1 MENRS
6 ACAVCGGESVFKCSA
21 CGNVYYCSKKHQKED
36 WKRHVQFCR
45 AFKLAESS
53 SLGRYYIAARNIKAG
68 EIVLKD
74 DRPLVAGPMHN
85 SVPVCLGCYMVLHE
99 NTAVPCTKCG
109 WPLCQN
115 CKEHGTE
122 CDFTSS
128 RRSDKVSITKFGYPH
143 PSYQCI
149 NVIRALSLKDNNI
162 ESYNKLLT
170 LESHSD
176 KIKNKETFIF
186 EESSNLVNFIKRFF
200 KSEDIPEED
209 IRKIIGV
216 LQVNGHEVPLTDP
229 PYVAVYELASLLE
242 HNCKANCSKSFTDTG
257 GLIIHAATPI
267 TKGDHI
273 SICYTD
279 PLWGT
284 MNRRHHLL
292 ETKYFECTCD
302 RCRDP
307 TEFGAMFNAIR
318 CSEIDC
324 SGYVLPKT
332 FLGDHR
338 EDYVCT
344 NCTTVVPLE
353 IIEETLEDIGIHLS
367 EMRKNDIDV
376 CKEFLNR
383 YKNVLHPNH
392 FYNIDV
398 TIALAQLI
406 GQQSGLEAVEEELL
420 VEKKESCKKLDNL
433 LKLLAP
439 AENRIRGLILFE
451 MHATLAELSRRRTD
465 GDTVLL
471 LLESKKCLIDAYEL
485 LKYEPKVLPEGKI
498 AGTAKKNLQKINEV
512 LKQFN
517 VMANQCA

>member
-53 SLGRYYIAARNIKAG
+53 TLGRYYIAARNIKAG

-128 RRSDKVSITKFGYPH
+128 RRSDK
-143 PSYQCI
+143 
-149 NVIRALSLKDNNI
+149 
-162 ESYNKLLT
+162 
-170 LESHSD
+170 
-176 KIKNKETFIF
+176 
-186 EESSNLVNFIKRFF
+186 
-200 KSEDIPEED
+200 
-209 IRKIIGV
+209 
-216 LQVNGHEVPLTDP
+216 VNGHEVPLTDP

-344 NCTTVVPLE
+344 NCATVVPLE

-406 GQQSGLEAVEEELL
+406 GQQSGLEADEEELL

>member
-128 RRSDKVSITKFGYPH
+128 RRSDK
-143 PSYQCI
+143 
-149 NVIRALSLKDNNI
+149 
-162 ESYNKLLT
+162 
-170 LESHSD
+170 
-176 KIKNKETFIF
+176 
-186 EESSNLVNFIKRFF
+186 
-200 KSEDIPEED
+200 
-209 IRKIIGV
+209 
-216 LQVNGHEVPLTDP
+216 VNGHEVPLTDP